1 MELTACFVYE
11 IWQMKNLQLGQTIK
25 RLRSGAGL
33 SQAELGLRAG
43 FDSNTIS
50 RFELGTVTPS
60 VDALYKLAVQL
71 DCAVRDFFVDFD
83 DDSEKRAFLFNVICN
98 AKSDELNRLVDLVSQ
113 PVKKP

>member
-1 MELTACFVYE
+1 
-11 IWQMKNLQLGQTIK
+11 MKNLQLGQTIK
-25 RLRSGAGL
+25 RLRGASGL
-33 SQAELGLRAG
+33 SQGELGLRAG
-43 FDSNTIS
+43 FDPNTIS

-83 DDSEKRAFLFNVICN
+83 DDSEKRAFLFNIICN